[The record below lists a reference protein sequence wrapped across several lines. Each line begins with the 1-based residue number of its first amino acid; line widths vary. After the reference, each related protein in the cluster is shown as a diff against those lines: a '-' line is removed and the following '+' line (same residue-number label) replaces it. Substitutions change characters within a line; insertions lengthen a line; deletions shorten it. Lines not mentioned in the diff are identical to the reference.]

1 MLYRGSPT
9 GRPETALY
17 FDRRA
22 CALLRRTG
30 ACRAWEDP
38 MKTLSDE
45 ASIKKDVLQAPPHA
59 PLSSEEVA
67 KAVARHNREHPSA
80 KSGARTAAKKPG
92 KR

>member
-1 MLYRGSPT
+1 
-9 GRPETALY
+9 
-17 FDRRA
+17 
-22 CALLRRTG
+22 
-30 ACRAWEDP
+30 